1 METMNQQE
9 IENFMNEIQ
18 NSKQINN
25 KNCDNC
31 KHVVKFPIFNM
42 ECHINND
49 EYNPLFEVCCNKFE
63 MKPTNTNI
71 AKYFH
76 FTRQTIATYKKK
88 NREHYEALKDR
99 FIKMTKE
106 EEQ

>member
-1 METMNQQE
+1 
-9 IENFMNEIQ
+9 
-18 NSKQINN
+18 
-25 KNCDNC
+25 
-31 KHVVKFPIFNM
+31 
-42 ECHINND
+42 
-49 EYNPLFEVCCNKFE
+49 

-76 FTRQTIATYKKK
+76 LTRQTIATYKKK

-106 EEQ
+106 EEK